1 MAGRFLCAAGY
12 PNMRDI
18 LDRFAARF
26 PDIKIRLQQVTGEG
40 VRVRGDTTKL
50 EDLGFRYRYGVEE
63 TMDGSVECAKRLGV
77 L

>member
-26 PDIKIRLQQVTGEG
+26 PDIKIRLQQYVVCHEHHHRQIVVALIFLLPVWFT
-40 VRVRGDTTKL
+40 RLLYKS
-50 EDLGFRYRYGVEE
+50 LGLMGLKNQ
-63 TMDGSVECAKRLGV
+63 T
-77 L
+77 